1 MYRSL
6 CALVGLLAIQTTVL
20 SQNVS
25 FDLDGP
31 GGPKIFK
38 QLTPNGLID
47 ILEGNAVIVGGRP
60 ILSGILPPIGT
71 DLQSYYQSVVSLV
84 TFADGSV
91 DTLLPTT
98 KEVTLQ
104 AALPME
110 FQSVLAGKAAM
121 GLGTGVNHLRLYFD
135 STKDANVAAGTGFGG
150 LTGGQL
156 ILDATFSYLDFKVP
170 LSLSGSATF
179 LAIADVTY
187 ADTGFFTVTP
197 PAQIVLALELDGLVK
212 IPPQIPVTARYEDG
226 SYLPNYT
233 QDLAFSL
240 DPTLRLSPTVI
251 PEASTLT
258 LVGLALGGFA
268 LGRRSMSRRQ

>member
-1 MYRSL
+1 MSRYIFVF
-6 CALVGLLAIQTTVL
+6 ALTLAVQTGFGQVV
-20 SQNVS
+20 N

-31 GGPKIFK
+31 TGVKPFRP
-38 QLTPNGLID
+38 LTPNGLID

-60 ILSGILPPIGT
+60 ILLGILPPIGT

-84 TFADGSV
+84 TFSNGVV

-98 KEVTLQ
+98 KEITMQ

-110 FQSVLAGKAAM
+110 FTGVSAGRAQLD
-121 GLGTGVNHLRLYFD
+121 LGTGVNHLRLYFD
-135 STKDANVAAGTGFGG
+135 ATKDANIAAGTGFGG

-156 ILDATFSYLDFKVP
+156 ILDATFSYLDFDVP

-179 LAIADVTY
+179 LAIADVTF
-187 ADTGFFTVTP
+187 ADSGFFTVSP

-212 IPPQIPVTARYEDG
+212 IPPQITPTARYEDG
-226 SYLPNYT
+226 AYLPNYT

-240 DPTLRLSPTVI
+240 DPTLRIEPTVI
-251 PEASTLT
+251 PEASSVMM
-258 LVGLALGGFA
+258 VGLGLAGLA
-268 LGRRSMSRRQ
+268 VGRRLFRRAG